1 MLYGKYMPG
10 RKFNYVILEWKN
22 QGHACSFWVSL
33 YTALDIVVEELLVNF
48 MSCGGEVCGG
58 GGPSGCSNLKHDR
71 KNTCQTPS
79 KPCLLV
85 TCEIEILT
93 LFAGWR
99 PLVLLENWVVLGP
112 WVCEKQQSSLMSREM
127 PSFLCV
133 TWNCG
138 VKSIILKG
146 DVSTDKWTMG
156 DANSADL
163 TCLGFL
169 TCKLPCM
176 WGETVTPHLW

>member
-10 RKFNYVILEWKN
+10 RKCSYVILEWKN

-33 YTALDIVVEELLVNF
+33 YTALDSVVVELLVNF

-58 GGPSGCSNLKHDR
+58 GGPSMCSNLQHDR

-79 KPCLLV
+79 KPCLSV

-93 LFAGWR
+93 LFAGRW

-127 PSFLCV
+127 PSFLCD
-133 TWNCG
+133 
-138 VKSIILKG
+138 LKLWSRKDHLKRRCFRWQMDDG
-146 DVSTDKWTMG
+146 RRKRCRPYV
-156 DANSADL
+156 
-163 TCLGFL
+163 FR
-169 TCKLPCM
+169 LPY
-176 WGETVTPHLW
+176 L